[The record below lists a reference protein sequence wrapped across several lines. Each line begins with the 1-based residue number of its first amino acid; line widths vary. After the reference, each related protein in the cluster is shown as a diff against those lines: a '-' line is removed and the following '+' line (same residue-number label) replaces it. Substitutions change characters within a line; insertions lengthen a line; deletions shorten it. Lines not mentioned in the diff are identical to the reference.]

1 VSANAYADGDLE
13 VVAVNSLVGVSVGVL
28 ASVVIGYLL
37 GRWGMKRLE
46 DENARLTNENA
57 QLQLQMASLKA
68 EREAAGEKVQ
78 WVETAQQQL
87 REAFQSLAVDVLRG
101 NSDEFVSKASGRLE
115 PLEKA
120 LSGLE
125 AHLRELEQK
134 REGAYQGLQEQLRQ
148 LAQAQQQ
155 LQSTASGLAQAL
167 KSPTVRGRWG
177 EYELR
182 RVVEMAGLTEHVSF
196 EEQTSAGDGRPDML
210 VYLPNEGVLPVD
222 AKTPMQA
229 YIASVEAADEKT
241 RADRLDE
248 HAKAMRARVNELSQR
263 RYAEQLKRCPDF
275 VVMFVPNDAC
285 LSSAFSRD
293 PALLDY
299 AVEKRVLL
307 VTPVTLL
314 ALLKTVAYGWQ
325 QHQVAENARRIA
337 EQGKELH
344 ARLIKFVE
352 HLQRTGH
359 ELDSAVRAYNEAVGS
374 LESRLLPAA
383 AKLKDLGAAA
393 ADLPDVEPVERQAR
407 LPSVAD
413 GG

>member
-1 VSANAYADGDLE
+1 MTAE
-13 VVAVNSLVGVSVGVL
+13 VGVVVLVLLAVVVGY
-28 ASVVIGYLL
+28 AL
-37 GRWGMKRLE
+37 GRMGVRRLE
-46 DENARLTNENA
+46 DERSRLNSENTR
-57 QLQLQMASLKA
+57 LQAEVASLRALQKGD
-68 EREAAGEKVQ
+68 EEKLQ
-78 WVETAQQQL
+78 WVERAQTQL

-101 NSDEFVSKASGRLE
+101 NADQFIGQASQKLA

-120 LSGLE
+120 LDALGV
-125 AHLRELEQK
+125 HLRELEQK

-155 LQSTASGLAQAL
+155 LQTTATSLAQAL

-196 EEQTSAGDGRPDML
+196 EEQAGAGNGRPDML

-229 YIASVEAADEKT
+229 YLASVEAADEKT
-241 RADRLDE
+241 RAQKLDE
-248 HAKAMRARVNELSQR
+248 HTRAMRARVNELSQR
-263 RYAEQLKRCPDF
+263 RYADELKRSPDF
-275 VVMFVPNDAC
+275 VAMFVPNDAC
-285 LSSAFSRD
+285 LTSAFSHD
-293 PALLDY
+293 PGLLDY
-299 AVEKRVLL
+299 AIERRVLL

-344 ARLIKFVE
+344 ARLLRFVE
-352 HLQRTGH
+352 HLQRTGR
-359 ELDSAVRAYNEAVGS
+359 ELDSAVKAYNEAVGS

-383 AKLKDLGAAA
+383 ARLKDLGAAA
-393 ADLPDVEPVERQAR
+393 GDVPEVEPVERQAR
-407 LPSVAD
+407 LPSAAD
-413 GG
+413 SP